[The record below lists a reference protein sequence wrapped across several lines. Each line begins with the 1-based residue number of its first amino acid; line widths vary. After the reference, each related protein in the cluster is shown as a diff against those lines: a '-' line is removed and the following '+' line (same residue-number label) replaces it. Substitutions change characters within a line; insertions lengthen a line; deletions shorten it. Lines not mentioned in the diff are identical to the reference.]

1 MCAIWSRYSAPA
13 TGWCETCAID
23 LAVRTD
29 QPHLVSPRL
38 DPGVPVFSL
47 GRYAGARRRAV
58 VAVKEHGRSDLVAP
72 LAGALRNWG
81 MTLFEHSGPLK
92 SRIAKLAMGTV

>member
-1 MCAIWSRYSAPA
+1 MRLA
-13 TGWCETCAID
+13 TDG
-23 LAVRTD
+23 LQLLFG
-29 QPHLVSPRL
+29 QP
-38 DPGVPVFSL
+38 G
-47 GRYAGARRRAV
+47 
-58 VAVKEHGRSDLVAP
+58 P